1 MFWTFREC
9 ILLNVTRMMVIMK
22 QANEEDGLSL
32 AMLTQVSWGLGREPE
47 ATDVLVNDWAHR
59 RVKGRGHLA

>member
-9 ILLNVTRMMVIMK
+9 FLLNVTRMMVIMK

-47 ATDVLVNDWAHR
+47 ATDVLVNDS
-59 RVKGRGHLA
+59 GPTEG